1 MNKIQRLI
9 NEYNISGI
17 SFSLFYFVST
27 MVIPNILLY
36 ERIKPT
42 KTYSLI
48 IWFSILLLWQLMIIY
63 SIWKY
68 LNNKGSEI
76 DTITYDLFV
85 KGGWYNFQRWI
96 QYYAEDIFEDII
108 FVGLILTLPLGY
120 LNKTD
125 HNKLLLVFSKIGI
138 FLLFTYFVLG
148 PPKYNIQKG
157 DINLNNYL
165 NMVFEFEGDYKKD
178 GYIDYISKN
187 KSTIIKLIF
196 VVILLITII
205 K

>member
-1 MNKIQRLI
+1 
-9 NEYNISGI
+9 
-17 SFSLFYFVST
+17 
-27 MVIPNILLY
+27 
-36 ERIKPT
+36 
-42 KTYSLI
+42 
-48 IWFSILLLWQLMIIY
+48 MIIY
-63 SIWKY
+63 SIWKN
-68 LNNKGSEI
+68 LNNRGSEI

>member
-1 MNKIQRLI
+1 MEKIHKLI
-9 NEYNISGI
+9 NDYNVGGI

-27 MVIPNILLY
+27 MIIPNLLLY
-36 ERIKPT
+36 DRVK
-42 KTYSLI
+42 KTNVFPLI
-48 IWFSILLLWQLMIIY
+48 IWFSILTLWQLMIIY

-76 DTITYDLFV
+76 DSITYDLFV

-108 FVGLILTLPLGY
+108 FVGLILTLPLGE

-125 HNKLLLVFSKIGI
+125 HNKFLLVFSKIGI

-148 PPKYNIQKG
+148 PPRYNVQKRE
-157 DINLNNYL
+157 INLINYL

-178 GYIDYISKN
+178 GYIDYISQN
-187 KSTIIKLIF
+187 KSIIIKLIF
-196 VVILLITII
+196 VVILLITIV